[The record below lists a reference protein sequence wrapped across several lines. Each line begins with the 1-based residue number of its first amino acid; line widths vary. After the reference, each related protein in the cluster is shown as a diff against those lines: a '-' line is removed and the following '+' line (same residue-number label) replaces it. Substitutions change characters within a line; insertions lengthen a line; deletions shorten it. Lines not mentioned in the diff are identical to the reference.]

1 MSDPIVVGIDVG
13 STKICTLVARL
24 EGESDQRILGVG
36 IEPSQ
41 GIKSGVVVD
50 LAAAS
55 QSIARS
61 IEKAERTSGLEIT
74 SAIVSLAGSQV
85 SGINSRGVVA
95 ISGGVISQDDVW
107 RALDGAQAVAIPH
120 NREIVHVIQRG
131 FSVDGQEGIQSPIGF
146 SGYRLE
152 VEAHII
158 TAAAATME
166 NLRQCVQSAG
176 VDVSQFVLNPLAS
189 GEVVLNKTERDMGV
203 CVCDIGGGTTNLG
216 IYVNG
221 DVWHTM
227 VLPVGGNHITQD
239 VAIGLRINPDQAEQV
254 KKQYG
259 YAIMNEISEEDFFTL
274 RAFGED
280 SPVQVSR
287 RELGHIIEAR
297 VVEMFELVLQEI
309 HRSGLNSLL
318 PAGMVLTG
326 GTSLLAGIRPLA
338 SQVLNMPVRIAKPE
352 NLMGLVDQLQSPAF
366 STSVGLLKWAELM
379 NATSGTTAKTRSP
392 FPSVHT
398 PKWDDIKAFL
408 KEFGKRMLP

>member
-1 MSDPIVVGIDVG
+1 MVF
-13 STKICTLVARL
+13 
-24 EGESDQRILGVG
+24 
-36 IEPSQ
+36 
-41 GIKSGVVVD
+41 
-50 LAAAS
+50 
-55 QSIARS
+55 
-61 IEKAERTSGLEIT
+61 
-74 SAIVSLAGSQV
+74 
-85 SGINSRGVVA
+85 
-95 ISGGVISQDDVW
+95 GGKGKLFRFPDFLRK

-166 NLRQCVQSAG
+166 NLRQCVQAAG
-176 VDVSQFVLNPLAS
+176 VDVSQFVLNPLAA

-203 CVCDIGGGTTNLG
+203 CVCDIGAGTTNLG
-216 IYVNG
+216 IYING

-239 VAIGLRINPDQAEQV
+239 IAIGMHINPDQAEQV

-259 YAIMNEISEEDFFTL
+259 YSIMSEVSEEDFFTL

-280 SPVQVSR
+280 SPIQVSR
-287 RELGHIIEAR
+287 RDLAHIIEAR
-297 VVEMFELVLQEI
+297 VDEIFQLVLQEI

-326 GTSLLAGIRPLA
+326 GSSLMAGIRPVA
-338 SQVLNMPVRIAKPE
+338 ARVLNMPVRIAKPE
-352 NLMGLVDQLQSPAF
+352 NLLGLVDQLQSPAF
-366 STSVGLLKWAELM
+366 STSVGLLKWAELV
-379 NATSGTTAKTRSP
+379 NATSGTTSKSRNP
-392 FPSVHT
+392 FPGVHS
-398 PKWDDIKAFL
+398 PKWNDVKAFL
-408 KEFGKRMLP
+408 KDFGKRMLP